1 MNDTDT
7 PNACRSWLCRDPA
20 WTVPQPHCEHL
31 VRQVPSPAWPWLT
44 QDVSPRS
51 VALPSPSLAL
61 IPFTLCPHLAYLG
74 CPHVEDEE
82 AEAQDA

>member
-1 MNDTDT
+1 MRL
-7 PNACRSWLCRDPA
+7 ACNTAKVTSLA
-20 WTVPQPHCEHL
+20 
-31 VRQVPSPAWPWLT
+31 
-44 QDVSPRS
+44 